1 MINVRS
7 LIVLRIAFRF
17 VAAYAAKW
25 TKQ

>member
-17 VAAYAAKW
+17 VAAKS